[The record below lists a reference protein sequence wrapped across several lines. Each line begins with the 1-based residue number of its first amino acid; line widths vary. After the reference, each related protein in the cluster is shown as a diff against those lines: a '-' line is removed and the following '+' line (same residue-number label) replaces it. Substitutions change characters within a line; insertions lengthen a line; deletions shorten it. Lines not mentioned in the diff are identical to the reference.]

1 MPTKLKWKSDM
12 EKNVVVVNFERR
24 GFQKATPDDPDW
36 NLYWA
41 NVNTIKVSARCVLV
55 ASDFLPKIVTLTLV
69 HSPAHSPRTL
79 PSHPPLTH
87 LPPSHALNPTADLQP
102 RYRISPG

>member
-41 NVNTIKVSARCVLV
+41 NVNTIKVAAKCVLV
-55 ASDFLPKIVTLTLV
+55 VSDFLPRIVTLTLA
-69 HSPAHSPRTL
+69 HSPAHSP
-79 PSHPPLTH
+79 LTH
-87 LPPSHALNPTADLQP
+87 LPPPSCTRSPTHALTPAADLQP
-102 RYRISPG
+102 RYGIPPG